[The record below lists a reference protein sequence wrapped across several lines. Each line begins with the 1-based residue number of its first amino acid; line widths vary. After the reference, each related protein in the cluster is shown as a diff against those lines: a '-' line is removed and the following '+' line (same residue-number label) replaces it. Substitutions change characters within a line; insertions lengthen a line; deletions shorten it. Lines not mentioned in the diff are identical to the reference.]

1 MVSAVVTFGM
11 IFLLISSGRI
21 FEGVKRLIQLF
32 IDIFLKIG
40 SACGLRISKTEK
52 RIHVTRQFKNTFKDI
67 RVVKKSKQN
76 NKLKPSIN
84 LFALILLLSSITLI
98 ICNLEVVTG
107 NAISIWL
114 FDHNPFPQFITSQRN
129 MDMTFTASLFSIVTF
144 SISKLINQ
152 WKETKKDRKARRE
165 VKKQKKVLKN
175 ISSRDLLDIAK
186 SKDLERYNQLIK
198 KEEEE

>member
-1 MVSAVVTFGM
+1 MVSAVITFGM

-40 SACGLRISKTEK
+40 SACGLRIRKTEK